1 MNEIR
6 KVTAGR
12 LRKQYCSQIL
22 IGDVPVPLTVWVKL
36 NEPVA
41 EVAVVLP

>member
-6 KVTAGR
+6 KVTEGR
-12 LRKQYCSQIL
+12 LRKLNCSQIL
-22 IGDVPVPLTVWVKL
+22 IGDVSVPLTVGVKL

-41 EVAVVLP
+41 QVAVVLP

>member
-6 KVTAGR
+6 KVGEGR

-22 IGDVPVPLTVWVKL
+22 IGDVSVPLTVRVKL
-36 NEPVA
+36 NESVA
-41 EVAVVLP
+41 QVAVVLP